1 MERQARTH
9 ERREDEFRRSQ
20 AMRDKHRDQV
30 LNQIESDRLREIKR
44 YEMLQQQRDAK
55 AAIR

>member
-1 MERQARTH
+1 MERQARTD

-30 LNQIESDRLREIKR
+30 FNQIESDRLREIR
-44 YEMLQQQRDAK
+44 QYEMLQQQRDAK